1 MIALSNRIAGARRAA
16 VSGRTL
22 DDLCPATGALDA
34 TMPRSEAEDVEMA
47 VAAAREAQ
55 PIWGD
60 TPVEQRARVLERV
73 ADGLEARAD
82 DVAALES
89 RDQGKPVR
97 LARAVDAVRAAA
109 NFRFFASLIRTEHL
123 PATTE
128 PRGWHHTVRQ
138 PAGVVGLITPW
149 NLPLY
154 LLTWKLAPA
163 LACGN
168 GVVAKPSELTPR
180 TADLLWDVLEE
191 AGVPVGVANLVHGL
205 GAEAGAPLVA
215 HPDVDVVSFTGGTAT
230 GRAVAAA
237 AAPTFKKLSLELG
250 GKNPTVLLP
259 DADLEAASHG
269 AAKAAFTNQGEICLC
284 GSRILVHRSQHDA
297 LVDRMVASAAA
308 LRVGDPGDPSTQ
320 VGALVSAAHRDK
332 VEGYLRLAVEEG
344 GTVHGGT
351 RPELP
356 PPLDGG
362 HFLRPAVVTG
372 LAPTCRTATEE
383 IFGPV
388 VSVHP
393 YDEVDEAIALA
404 NGVAYGLSASV
415 WGADTAELQRVA
427 LALQAGMVWIN
438 GWMVRD
444 LRTPFGGAKHSG
456 VGREGGTWS
465 LDVYSELKTVT
476 WCR

>member
-1 MIALSNRIAGARRAA
+1 MFTLDNRIAGARRQA

-22 DDLCPATGALDA
+22 DDVCPSTGEIEGTL
-34 TMPRSEAEDVEMA
+34 PRSDVQDVVMA
-47 VAAAREAQ
+47 VESARDAQ
-55 PIWGD
+55 PVWGH
-60 TPVEQRARVLERV
+60 TPVEQRARVLERI

-82 DVAALES
+82 EVARLES
-89 RDQGKPVR
+89 RDQGKPVK
-97 LARAVDAVRAAA
+97 LARAVDATRAAA

-128 PRGWHHTVRQ
+128 PRGWHHTIRQ

-191 AGVPVGVANLVHGL
+191 AGLPPGVANLVHGL

-215 HPDVDVVSFTGGTAT
+215 HEDVDVVSFTGGTVT

-250 GKNPTVLLP
+250 GKNPTLLLP
-259 DADLEAASHG
+259 DADVEAAAHG

-297 LVDRMVASAAA
+297 LVERLVAAA
-308 LRVGDPGDPSTQ
+308 GRLVVGDPEDPTTQ

-332 VEGYLRLAVEEG
+332 VEGYLALAREEG
-344 GTVHGGT
+344 GTVHGGQ
-351 RPELP
+351 RPVLP
-356 PPLDGG
+356 PPFDGG
-362 HFLRPAVVTG
+362 FFLRPAVITG
-372 LAPTCRTATEE
+372 LAPFCRTATEE

-388 VSVHP
+388 VSVHS
-393 YDEVDEAIALA
+393 YDEVDEAIAIA

-415 WGADTAELQRVA
+415 WGADTQQLQRVA
-427 LALQAGMVWIN
+427 LALDAGMVWIN

-444 LRTPFGGAKHSG
+444 LRTPFGGVKHSG
-456 VGREGGTWS
+456 VGREGGAWS

>member
-1 MIALSNRIAGARRAA
+1 VNQSNYIGGAFMPALEGTTLDVMDPARNVVLATVPRSGEADVEAATDAALAAYPSWAATPVAERANWLDRIA
-16 VSGRTL
+16 
-22 DDLCPATGALDA
+22 D
-34 TMPRSEAEDVEMA
+34 E
-47 VAAAREAQ
+47 
-55 PIWGD
+55 
-60 TPVEQRARVLERV
+60 
-73 ADGLEARAD
+73 LEARHEAL
-82 DVAALES
+82 AQLES
-89 RDQGKPVR
+89 RNTGKPISLTR
-97 LARAVDAVRAAA
+97 NIDIPRAVA